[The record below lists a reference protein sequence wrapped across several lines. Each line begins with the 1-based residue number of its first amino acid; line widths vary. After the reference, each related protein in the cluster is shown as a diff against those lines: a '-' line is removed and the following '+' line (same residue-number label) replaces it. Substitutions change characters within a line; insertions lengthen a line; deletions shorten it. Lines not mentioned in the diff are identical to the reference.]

1 MDKELIVPGHLEIAT
16 EAATRLQS
24 GEWSTNEVLI
34 AALADLESFVRTP
47 PGDQP
52 FIDAG
57 PLEPFPIT
65 KMVVNSFEELSNATS
80 GQVSYGFAA
89 VQQIGFIV
97 AAVKGLEAMVQGLG
111 RRVAQLEEQR

>member
-1 MDKELIVPGHLEIAT
+1 MDIEIPGHFEIAV

-24 GEWSTNEVLI
+24 GEWTTNEVLV
-34 AALADLESFVRTP
+34 AALSRLESFVRTP
-47 PGDQP
+47 PSDQP

-65 KMVVNSFEELSNATS
+65 KMVVNGFEEVSNATN
-80 GQVSYGFAA
+80 GQVSYGESA
-89 VQQIGFIV
+89 VQRLGFIV

-111 RRVAQLEEQR
+111 RRVAELEQR